1 MSNLMSFNG
10 RRRVA
15 SLASAMSLGVLAL
28 ALGTSPVMA
37 ATTTSF
43 GVNLVKN
50 GSAEAGPASSDGGAG
65 VAIPGWEGV
74 SDSNF
79 TVVKYGTPG
88 GFPAKSD
95 APAKAGKKFFS
106 AGAEHFGDCDTLIQ
120 SIFIKGRNSLIDTH
134 HVQVTLSAYVATY
147 GSQIDNAI
155 VLLKFGDDS
164 NNSLGSTKLPT
175 QTATNDTFH
184 HLTKTLMLPK
194 KTREMTVVLESTQHT
209 GYCDAYFDKISVKLA
224 QV

>member
-1 MSNLMSFNG
+1 MSRPLSIGTRG
-10 RRRVA
+10 RA
-15 SLASAMSLGVLAL
+15 ATLASAFSIGAIAL
-28 ALGTSPVMA
+28 LLGTSPVMA

-50 GSAEAGPASSDGGAG
+50 GSAEAGPASSDGNSG

-74 SDSNF
+74 SDSHF

-95 APAKAGKKFFS
+95 APANAGKKFFS
-106 AGAEHFGDCDTLIQ
+106 AGVENFGECDTLIQ
-120 SIFIKGRNSLIDTH
+120 SIFINGRNSLIDTH
-134 HVQVTLSAYVATY
+134 HVQVTLSAYVATFD
-147 GSQIDNAI
+147 SQVDNAI

-164 NNSLGSTKLPT
+164 NNSLGNIKLPI
-175 QTATNDTFH
+175 QTATNDKFH
-184 HLTKTLMLPK
+184 HLTKTVTLPR
-194 KTREMTVVLESTQHT
+194 KTREMTVVLESTNHT
-209 GYCDAYFDKISVKLA
+209 GYCDAYFDKISVKLS